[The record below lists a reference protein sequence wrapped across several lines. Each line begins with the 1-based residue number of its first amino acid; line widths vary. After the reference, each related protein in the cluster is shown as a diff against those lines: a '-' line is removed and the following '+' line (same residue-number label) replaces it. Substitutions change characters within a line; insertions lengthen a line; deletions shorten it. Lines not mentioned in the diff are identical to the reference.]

1 MPSSRASISR
11 KSETML
17 RQILILVFPLLLLVG
32 CTASSRLQSTQG
44 NKYQYSISM
53 FAPEKSK
60 DMLFRDDQL
69 IIQFRLSNPGI
80 RFQIQN
86 ISPTDMRIDW
96 ANALI
101 GIHNAYSPVRNISTF
116 YNTTAKIPSGQL
128 IPPLGVIR
136 DAILPRGNTYFDGVQ
151 WRVDDLLPTT
161 DANERA
167 IMNTIMR
174 QVGGSIDVILPLEF
188 GSDVRTYQ
196 FTFSVDSVRQVAWS
210 DYRPPSWLPPQPPVR
225 RLQQSVEDWVTAAI
239 LTTGFLVVL
248 RYVTVAKKTPVVE

>member
-1 MPSSRASISR
+1 
-11 KSETML
+11 ML

-32 CTASSRLQSTQG
+32 CTASSRLQSTLG

-69 IIQFRLSNPGI
+69 IIQFRMDNPGI

-96 ANALI
+96 ANASI
-101 GIHNAYSPVRNISTF
+101 GIHNAYSPVRNISTI
-116 YNTTAKIPSGQL
+116 YDTTAKVPASQI

-136 DAILPRGNTYFDGVQ
+136 DAILPRGNTYFDGAQ

-161 DANERA
+161 DANSRA
-167 IMNTIMR
+167 MKNNIMG
-174 QVGGSIDVILPLEF
+174 QVGSSIDVILPLEF
-188 GSDVRTYQ
+188 GSGVRTYQ
-196 FTFSVDSVRQVAWS
+196 FTFSVDSVRQLAWS
-210 DYRPPSWLPPQPPVR
+210 DYRPASWLPPQPPIR
-225 RLQQSVEDWVTAAI
+225 RLQQSSEDWVTAAI
-239 LTTGFLVVL
+239 LATGFVVVL
-248 RYVTVAKKTPVVE
+248 RYVTAAKKTPVVE

>member
-1 MPSSRASISR
+1 
-11 KSETML
+11 ML

-96 ANALI
+96 ANASI
-101 GIHNAYSPVRNISTF
+101 GIHKAYSPVRNISTI
-116 YNTTAKIPSGQL
+116 YDATAKIPSGQL

-167 IMNTIMR
+167 IMSTIMR

-210 DYRPPSWLPPQPPVR
+210 DYRPASWLPPQPPVR
-225 RLQQSVEDWVTAAI
+225 RLQQGVEDWVTAAI
-239 LTTGFLVVL
+239 LATGFLVIL

>member
-101 GIHNAYSPVRNISTF
+101 GIHNAYSPVRNISTI
-116 YNTTAKIPSGQL
+116 YDATAKIPSGQL

-174 QVGGSIDVILPLEF
+174 QVGGLIDVILPLEF

-210 DYRPPSWLPPQPPVR
+210 DYRPASWLPPQPPVR
-225 RLQQSVEDWVTAAI
+225 RLQQGVEDWVTAAI
-239 LTTGFLVVL
+239 LATGFLVIL